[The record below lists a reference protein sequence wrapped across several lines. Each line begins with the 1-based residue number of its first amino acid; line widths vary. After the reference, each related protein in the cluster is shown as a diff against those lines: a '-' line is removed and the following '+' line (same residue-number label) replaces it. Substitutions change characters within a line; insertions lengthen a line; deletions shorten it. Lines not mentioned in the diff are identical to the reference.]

1 MNHALMRKDQHF
13 MRMLIGLC
21 GLAFVVA
28 GMATAQQKITGR
40 SPAGGIGVSITDSA
54 STQSSLRVRAVT
66 FDTEFSEPSG
76 NNALDPKETGRLRIV
91 LTNSG
96 KIALRNVVVRVVPL
110 ATPAGVTFNDSIAV
124 GDIPVNATRY
134 AIFYFTAAAN
144 VPSQIL
150 TFQIDVHDPLGG
162 IADSRLVT
170 FLTRERRGGG

>member
-1 MNHALMRKDQHF
+1 

-21 GLAFVVA
+21 GLACVIA
-28 GMATAQQKITGR
+28 GMATAQKFTGR
-40 SPAGGIGVSITDSA
+40 SPAGSIGVSITDSV
-54 STQSSLRVRAVT
+54 STPANLRMRSVT

-76 NNALDPKETGRLRIV
+76 NNALDPKETGRLRVV

-96 KIALRNVVVRVVPL
+96 KIALRNVVVRVIPL
-110 ATPAGVTFNDSIAV
+110 STPAGVTFNDSIAV
-124 GDIPVNATRY
+124 GDIPVSATRY
-134 AIFYFTAAAN
+134 AIFYFSASAN